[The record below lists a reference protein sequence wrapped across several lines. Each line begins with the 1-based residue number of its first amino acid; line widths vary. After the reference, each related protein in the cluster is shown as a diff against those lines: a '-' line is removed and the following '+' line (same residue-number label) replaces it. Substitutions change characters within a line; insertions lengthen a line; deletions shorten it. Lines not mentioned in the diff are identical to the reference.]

1 MEEIVE
7 RARRR
12 VQAHPQFHRVNISI
26 SREGRCETWFDQK
39 KIERALV
46 NLLLNACEVAPP
58 DSAKI
63 EVRLREEKARVEIR
77 IADNGPGI
85 PAAIRDRLFQ
95 PFVSYGKQNGIGLGL
110 AIGQKILQDHGGDAS
125 LESTEPGRT
134 VFKLI
139 LPIIVSEDGNS
150 GTGSR

>member
-1 MEEIVE
+1 M
-7 RARRR
+7 
-12 VQAHPQFHRVNISI
+12 NI
-26 SREGRCETWFDQK
+26 
-39 KIERALV
+39 
-46 NLLLNACEVAPP
+46 LLNACEVAPP
-58 DSAKI
+58 DSPKI

-139 LPIIVSEDGNS
+139 LPVIVSEDNCS
-150 GTGSR
+150 GGL